1 MIEKENTGKMRDSSK
16 SALCGIIA
24 ALSVSIMLLTYI
36 SPFLV
41 YAMPV
46 FAGMFLIVILD
57 EISGKWAF
65 GTYTAVSLLSFFLI
79 ADKEAAVFYVL
90 LFGYY
95 PILRTWLIHKIRNG
109 ILRIMIK
116 FIVFNL
122 SLFASIGVCSFV
134 FNIDYSEF
142 SEKGMIYLIFVILL
156 MYVLF
161 FIYDFLLAVM
171 TKLYILKVKDRIE
184 KLFK

>member
-1 MIEKENTGKMRDSSK
+1 MRESSK

-41 YAMPV
+41 YAMPI

-57 EISGKWAF
+57 EIGGKWAF

-95 PILRTWLIHKIRNG
+95 PILRTWLNQKLRNRFIV
-109 ILRIMIK
+109 ILIK

-122 SLFASIGVCSFV
+122 SLFASVAICSFV
-134 FNIDYSEF
+134 FNVDYSEF
-142 SEKGMIYLIFVILL
+142 SEKGMIYLIFVIIM
-156 MYVLF
+156 MYALF
-161 FIYDFLLAVM
+161 FLYDFLLVVM
-171 TKLYILKVKDRIE
+171 TKLYILKVKDRIR

>member
-1 MIEKENTGKMRDSSK
+1 MRESSK

-41 YAMPV
+41 YAMPI
-46 FAGMFLIVILD
+46 FAGMFLIIILD
-57 EISGKWAF
+57 EIGGKWAF

-95 PILRTWLIHKIRNG
+95 PILRTWLNHKIRNRFLV
-109 ILRIMIK
+109 ILIK

-122 SLFASIGVCSFV
+122 SLFASVTICSFV
-134 FNIDYSEF
+134 FNVDYSEF
-142 SEKGMIYLIFVILL
+142 SEKGMIYLISVIIL

-161 FIYDFLLAVM
+161 FLYDFLLTVM
-171 TKLYILKVKDRIE
+171 TKIYVLKVKDRIR

>member
-1 MIEKENTGKMRDSSK
+1 MRESSK

-36 SPFLV
+36 SPFLI
-41 YAMPV
+41 YAIPV

-57 EISGKWAF
+57 EIGGKWAF

-95 PILRTWLIHKIRNG
+95 PILRAFVNAKIRSR
-109 ILRIMIK
+109 ILVFLIK
-116 FIVFNL
+116 FIVFGL
-122 SLFASIGVCSFV
+122 SLFASVAVCSFV

-142 SEKGMIYLIFVILL
+142 SEKGMIYLICVVVL
-156 MYVLF
+156 MYALF
-161 FIYDFLLAVM
+161 FLYDFLLGVM
-171 TKLYILKVKDRIE
+171 TKLYILKVKDRIK

>member
-1 MIEKENTGKMRDSSK
+1 MRESSK

-41 YAMPV
+41 YAMPI

-57 EISGKWAF
+57 ELGGKWAF

-95 PILRTWLIHKIRNG
+95 PILRTWLNHKIRNRFLI
-109 ILRIMIK
+109 ILIK
-116 FIVFNL
+116 FIVFNF
-122 SLFASIGVCSFV
+122 SLFASVAICSFV

-142 SEKGMIYLIFVILL
+142 SEKGMIYLISVIIL

-161 FIYDFLLAVM
+161 FLYDFLLAVI
-171 TKLYILKVKDRIE
+171 TKIYVLKAKDRIR

>member
-1 MIEKENTGKMRDSSK
+1 M
-16 SALCGIIA
+16 
-24 ALSVSIMLLTYI
+24 
-36 SPFLV
+36 
-41 YAMPV
+41 
-46 FAGMFLIVILD
+46 
-57 EISGKWAF
+57 
-65 GTYTAVSLLSFFLI
+65 
-79 ADKEAAVFYVL
+79 
-90 LFGYY
+90 
-95 PILRTWLIHKIRNG
+95 
-109 ILRIMIK
+109 
-116 FIVFNL
+116 
-122 SLFASIGVCSFV
+122 

>member
-1 MIEKENTGKMRDSSK
+1 MRESSK

-41 YAMPV
+41 YTMPI

-57 EISGKWAF
+57 EIGGKWAF

-95 PILRTWLIHKIRNG
+95 PILRTWLNTKIRNRLLV
-109 ILRIMIK
+109 ILIK

-122 SLFASIGVCSFV
+122 SLFAAVAICSFV

-142 SEKGMIYLIFVILL
+142 SEKGMIYLIFVIIL
-156 MYVLF
+156 MYALF
-161 FIYDFLLAVM
+161 FLYDFLLVVM
-171 TKLYILKVKDRIE
+171 TKLYILKVKDRIR